1 MQKKFLTKFNTH
13 FCEKITLPKVDTEGI
28 YRNIIKA
35 IYDKPTANI
44 ILSGKKLETLPLIRT
59 KTKKSTLTTTVQHS
73 LEVLV
78 MAIREEKEK
87 KKKVESRL
95 DNQAIHSHFEL
106 MNIHNRYIFS
116 LLYFELLG
124 FLITIFW
131 VAFPICLF
139 LILSFLKI

>member
-13 FCEKITLPKVDTEGI
+13 FWEKITLPKVDTEGI

-87 KKKVESRL
+87 KKKKWSPGWKKNPEK
-95 DNQAIHSHFEL
+95 
-106 MNIHNRYIFS
+106 MN
-116 LLYFELLG
+116 
-124 FLITIFW
+124 
-131 VAFPICLF
+131 
-139 LILSFLKI
+139 

>member
-1 MQKKFLTKFNTH
+1 MTKFNTH
-13 FCEKITLPKVDTEGI
+13 FWEKITLPKVDTEGI

-87 KKKVESRL
+87 KKKKVESRL
-95 DNQAIHSHFEL
+95 EKEP
-106 MNIHNRYIFS
+106 R
-116 LLYFELLG
+116 EE
-124 FLITIFW
+124 
-131 VAFPICLF
+131 
-139 LILSFLKI
+139 K

>member
-13 FCEKITLPKVDTEGI
+13 FWEKITLPKVDTEGI

-87 KKKVESRL
+87 KKKSGVQVGKRTQRRKMKKKKR
-95 DNQAIHSHFEL
+95 NPGYH
-106 MNIHNRYIFS
+106 
-116 LLYFELLG
+116 
-124 FLITIFW
+124 
-131 VAFPICLF
+131 CLQMT
-139 LILSFLKI
+139 